1 MGFKEFS
8 ESKRYQT
15 IMGFVYGW
23 GASVVLVGALFK
35 INHWPGATIM
45 LIVGL
50 LTEAFIF
57 FTSAFEPPHK
67 KWDWSVVYPE
77 LAGMEEDELATEE
90 EEGEEKPMDL
100 RKSALERFDEM
111 LANAEI
117 APDLFNKLGDG
128 LRTLNNTTQK
138 LMDVSDATTATNNYV
153 ANFEKASEKV
163 NEFASNYADSATKLN
178 SAADNLS
185 ETYLKTSDSVN
196 SSGGKLAETYQT
208 LVSSLN
214 EGMSD
219 QDAAGKQYAEEL
231 QNLNK
236 NLSALNAVY
245 EMQLSNSNEFVEN
258 TEKVYG
264 DLENVINGLQ
274 ESVQGTQKYKEE
286 ISKLSDNL
294 ASLNTVYGNMLGAMT
309 LKQQ

>member
-1 MGFKEFS
+1 MGFKEFT
-8 ESKRYQT
+8 ETKRYQT
-15 IMGFVYGW
+15 IMGYVYGW

-35 INHWPGATIM
+35 INHWPGATLM
-45 LIVGL
+45 LIIGL

-67 KWDWSVVYPE
+67 TWDWSIVYPE
-77 LAGMEEDELATEE
+77 LAGMEEEELTTED
-90 EEGEEKPMDL
+90 EKPMDL

-128 LRTLNNTTQK
+128 LRNLNNTTQK
-138 LMDVSDATTATNNYV
+138 LMDVSDATAATNNYV

-163 NEFASNYADSATKLN
+163 NEFASNYAESATKLN
-178 SAADNLS
+178 SAAENLS
-185 ETYLKTSDSVN
+185 GTYLKTSEEVS
-196 SSGGKLAETYQT
+196 SSGSKLAETYQA
-208 LVSSLN
+208 LVTSLN
-214 EGMSD
+214 EGMAD
-219 QDAAGKQYAEEL
+219 QNTAGKQYAEEL

-245 EMQLSNSNEFVEN
+245 EIQLTKSNEFVEN
-258 TEKVYG
+258 TSKVYG
-264 DLENVINGLQ
+264 DLEQIIVGLQ
-274 ESVQGTQKYKEE
+274 GSVEDTQKYKEE

-309 LKQQ
+309 LKQ

>member
-8 ESKRYQT
+8 ETRKYQT
-15 IMGFVYGW
+15 IMGYVYGW
-23 GASVVLVGALFK
+23 GASIVLVGALFK
-35 INHWPGATIM
+35 INHWPGATLM
-45 LIVGL
+45 LIIGL

-67 KWDWSVVYPE
+67 TWDWSVVYPE
-77 LAGMEEDELATEE
+77 LAGIEE
-90 EEGEEKPMDL
+90 ETAEESEKPMDL

-117 APDLFNKLGDG
+117 APDLFNKLGEG
-128 LRTLNNTTQK
+128 LRNLNNTTQK
-138 LMDVSDATTATNNYV
+138 LMDVSDATAATNNYV

-163 NEFASNYADSATKLN
+163 NEFASKYAESAIKLN
-178 SAADNLS
+178 SSAENLS
-185 ETYLKTSDSVN
+185 ETYIKTTENVS
-196 SSGGKLAETYQT
+196 SSGRKLAETYQM

-214 EGMSD
+214 EGMTV
-219 QDAAGKQYAEEL
+219 QNAAGKKYAEEL

-245 EMQLSNSNEFVEN
+245 EIQLTKSNEFVEN
-258 TEKVYG
+258 TGKVYG
-264 DLENVINGLQ
+264 DLEKVINGLQ

-294 ASLNTVYGNMLGAMT
+294 ASLNTVYGNMLSAMT
-309 LKQQ
+309 LKQ

>member
-8 ESKRYQT
+8 ESKKYQT

-23 GASVVLVGALFK
+23 GASIVLVGALFK
-35 INHWPGATIM
+35 INHWPGATLM

-67 KWDWSVVYPE
+67 TWDWSVVYPE
-77 LAGMEEDELATEE
+77 LAGMEEGELTEE
-90 EEGEEKPMDL
+90 DEKPMDL

-117 APDLFNKLGDG
+117 APELFNKLGDG
-128 LRTLNNTTQK
+128 LRNLNNTTQK
-138 LMDVSDATTATNNYV
+138 LMDVSDATAATNNYV

-163 NEFASNYADSATKLN
+163 NEFASNYAESASKLN
-178 SAADNLS
+178 TAADGLS
-185 ETYLKTSDSVN
+185 ETYLKTSEDVS

-208 LVSSLN
+208 LVNSLN
-214 EGMSD
+214 DGMSA
-219 QDAAGKQYAEEL
+219 QNEAGKQYADEL

-245 EMQLSNSNEFVEN
+245 EMQLTKSNEFVEN
-258 TEKVYG
+258 TDKVYG
-264 DLENVINGLQ
+264 DLEKVVVGLQ
-274 ESVQGTQKYKEE
+274 DSVEGTQKYKEE

-309 LKQQ
+309 LKQ

>member
-1 MGFKEFS
+1 MGFKEFT
-8 ESKRYQT
+8 ETKRYQT
-15 IMGFVYGW
+15 IMGYVYGW

-35 INHWPGATIM
+35 INHWPGATLM
-45 LIVGL
+45 LIIGL

-67 KWDWSVVYPE
+67 TWDWSIVYPE
-77 LAGMEEDELATEE
+77 LAGMEEEELAED
-90 EEGEEKPMDL
+90 EKPMDL

-117 APDLFNKLGDG
+117 APELFNKLGEG
-128 LRTLNNTTQK
+128 LRNLNNTTQK
-138 LMDVSDATTATNNYV
+138 LMDVSDATAATNNYV

-178 SAADNLS
+178 SAADSLS
-185 ETYLKTSDSVN
+185 ETYLKTSENVS
-196 SSGGKLAETYQT
+196 SSGSKLAETYQT
-208 LVSSLN
+208 LVASLN
-214 EGMSD
+214 DGMAD
-219 QDAAGKQYAEEL
+219 QNAAGKQYAAEL

-245 EMQLSNSNEFVEN
+245 EIQLTKSNEFVEN
-258 TEKVYG
+258 TDKVYG
-264 DLENVINGLQ
+264 DLEKIIIGLQ
-274 ESVQGTQKYKEE
+274 DSVEGTQKYKEE

-309 LKQQ
+309 IKQ

>member
-8 ESKRYQT
+8 ETKKYQT
-15 IMGFVYGW
+15 IMGYVYGW
-23 GASVVLVGALFK
+23 GASIVLVGALFK
-35 INHWPGATIM
+35 INHWPGATLM

-67 KWDWSVVYPE
+67 TWDWSLVYPE
-77 LAGMEEDELATEE
+77 LAGMEEDELAEE
-90 EEGEEKPMDL
+90 TEEKPMDL

-117 APDLFNKLGDG
+117 SPDLFNKLGDG
-128 LRTLNNTTQK
+128 LRNLNNTTQK
-138 LMDVSDATTATNNYV
+138 LMDVSDATAATNNYV

-185 ETYLKTSDSVN
+185 ETYLKTSDNVS
-196 SSGGKLAETYQT
+196 SSGNKLAETYQA

-214 EGMSD
+214 DGMAD
-219 QDAAGKQYAEEL
+219 QNAAGKKYAEEL

-245 EMQLSNSNEFVEN
+245 EMQLTKSNEFVEN

-264 DLENVINGLQ
+264 DLEKVVSGLQ

-309 LKQQ
+309 IKQ

>member
-8 ESKRYQT
+8 ETKKYQT
-15 IMGFVYGW
+15 IMGYVYGW

-35 INHWPGATIM
+35 INHWPGATLM

-67 KWDWSVVYPE
+67 TWDWSVVYPE
-77 LAGMEEDELATEE
+77 LAGMEESELTEE
-90 EEGEEKPMDL
+90 DEKPMDL

-117 APDLFNKLGDG
+117 APELFNKLGDG
-128 LRTLNNTTQK
+128 LRNLNNTTQK
-138 LMDVSDATTATNNYV
+138 LMDVSDATAATNNYV

-163 NEFASNYADSATKLN
+163 NEFASNYAESATKLN

-185 ETYLKTSDSVN
+185 ETYLKTSDSVS

-208 LVSSLN
+208 LVTSLN
-214 EGMSD
+214 EGMAS
-219 QDAAGKQYAEEL
+219 QNEAGRQYAEEL

-245 EMQLSNSNEFVEN
+245 EMQLTKSNEFVEN
-258 TEKVYG
+258 TDKVYD
-264 DLENVINGLQ
+264 DLQKVVIGLQ
-274 ESVQGTQKYKEE
+274 DSVEGTQKYKEE

-309 LKQQ
+309 LKQ